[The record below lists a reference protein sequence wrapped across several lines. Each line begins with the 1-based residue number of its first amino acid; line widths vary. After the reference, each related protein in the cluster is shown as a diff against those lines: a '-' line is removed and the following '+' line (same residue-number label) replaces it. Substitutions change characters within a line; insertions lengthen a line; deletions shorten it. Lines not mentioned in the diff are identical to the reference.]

1 MSDIKRYGVWDK
13 PPREDLVTYADHEA
27 AIALRTR
34 VCAEAFEDE
43 LARTEERVIADAKA
57 RIEGLKRDRMELSD
71 KRVYDRAIDDCL
83 AALTQKGD
91 NE

>member
-27 AIALRTR
+27 AIEQVL
-34 VCAEAFEDE
+34 
-43 LARTEERVIADAKA
+43 ADAKA
-57 RIEGLKRDRMELSD
+57 RIEGERIEPDGMDSWENG
-71 KRVYDRAIDDCL
+71 YHTGIDAAL